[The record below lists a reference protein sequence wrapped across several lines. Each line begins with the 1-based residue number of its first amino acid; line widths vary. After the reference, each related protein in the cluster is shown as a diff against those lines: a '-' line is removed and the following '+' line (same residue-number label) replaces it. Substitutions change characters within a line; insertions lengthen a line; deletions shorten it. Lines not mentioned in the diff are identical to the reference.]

1 MLRTACSRL
10 CSSVRTVIIPRNVAV
25 RSMSS
30 AGPVETDEEFDAR
43 YIAYFNRKDIDGWE
57 FRKAVNDLTGM
68 DMVMD
73 PQIII
78 AALHAARRI
87 NDYALTTRLLESV
100 QWRAEMQSSDIWPYI
115 MQEIGPT
122 LKELGVSTPEEM
134 GYDKPELNLERQHAL
149 WIHKD

>member
-1 MLRTACSRL
+1 MLRSVCARL
-10 CSSVRTVIIPRNVAV
+10 SSNVRTVVNPHATAV
-25 RSMSS
+25 RSMSAA

-43 YIAYFNRKDIDGWE
+43 YVAYFNRKDIDGWE

-78 AALHAARRI
+78 AALHAARRL
-87 NDYALTTRLLESV
+87 NDYALTTRLLEAVHFRS
-100 QWRAEMQSSDIWPYI
+100 QAGPDIWPYI

-122 LKELGVSTPEEM
+122 LKELGISTLEEM
-134 GYDKPELNLERQHAL
+134 GYDKPELNLERQHKL
-149 WIHKD
+149 GIHKF